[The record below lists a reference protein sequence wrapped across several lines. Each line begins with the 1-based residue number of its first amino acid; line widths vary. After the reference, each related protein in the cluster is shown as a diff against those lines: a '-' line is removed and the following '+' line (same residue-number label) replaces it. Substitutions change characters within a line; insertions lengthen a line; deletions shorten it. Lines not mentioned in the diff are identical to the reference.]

1 MYKFIITSLLFVVC
15 QYSLISQWQQL
26 TTNTNTSIF
35 AVKFFNA
42 NTGLIAGQDT
52 VGKIFRTTNG
62 GVNWSLVYR
71 TDYSE
76 SFRCIF
82 FINESTGWIGSYNR
96 IIYKTTNGGVNW
108 AGVSNSIGTGG
119 INDICFINENTGW
132 LITGTG
138 GAGTTSD
145 GGLSWFMNAP
155 NFSGRAVHFFNGL
168 TGIIATNE
176 RTIRR
181 SISAGN
187 GYTQIYQLP
196 AYAFVTDFHFLNS
209 QTGFAAGNDKLI
221 VKTTNSG
228 LNWDIINL
236 DNNGPP
242 AENFRKIF
250 FIDEQL
256 GYGAGQNV
264 YPGESVVSALFKKTT
279 NGGLN
284 WTDIFLNSN
293 TSSFEDIIIT
303 EGQTAYIVGMQNH
316 IFRSTNA
323 GYIGI
328 NPISSEIP
336 SHFSLYQ
343 NYPNPFNP
351 STKIKF
357 EIPLN
362 VETTRWV
369 VSLRIFDILGRE
381 VHTLVNE
388 NLKPG
393 IYEADFNAA
402 DLPSGVYFYK
412 LQAGEFK
419 DTKKMILIK

>member
-1 MYKFIITSLLFVVC
+1 MKKFILLAFLFFSTEL
-15 QYSLISQWQQL
+15 SLISQWLQL
-26 TTNTNTSIF
+26 TSNTNTSF
-35 AVKFFNA
+35 YAVKFFNA

-52 VGKIFRTTNG
+52 VGKVFRTTNG
-62 GVNWSLVYR
+62 GVNWTLVYR
-71 TDYSE
+71 TNYSE
-76 SFRCIF
+76 IFRCIF
-82 FINESTGWIGSYNR
+82 FIDDLTGWIGSYNR
-96 IIYKTTNGGVNW
+96 IIYKSTNGGVNW
-108 AGVSNSIGTGG
+108 FIASNSIGAGG
-119 INDICFINENTGW
+119 INDIHFINESTGW
-132 LITGTG
+132 LITENG

-145 GGLSWFMNAP
+145 GGLTWFMNAP

-196 AYAFVTDFHFLNS
+196 AYAFVTDFHFLNT
-209 QTGFAAGNDKLI
+209 QTGFAGGNDKLI
-221 VKTTNSG
+221 LKTTNSG

-256 GYGAGQNV
+256 GYGAGMSV
-264 YPGESVVSALFKKTT
+264 YPGENIVNKLFSKTT
-279 NGGLN
+279 NGGIH
-284 WTDIFLNSN
+284 WTEIFLNSN
-293 TSSFEDIIIT
+293 QASFEDLVVA
-303 EGQTAYIVGMQNH
+303 EGQIAYVVGVYDQ
-316 IFRSTNA
+316 IFKSTNA

-336 SHFSLYQ
+336 NHFSLHQ

-362 VETTRWV
+362 VETTRRV
-369 VSLRIFDILGRE
+369 VSLSIFDILGRE
-381 VHTLVNE
+381 VRSLVND

-412 LQAGEFK
+412 LNAGEFV
-419 DTKKMILIK
+419 DTKKMILLK